1 MSQVATAGRAL
12 EQRLRVKGAPEKA
25 TFAEA
30 FISSNPDLN
39 PVEPARRTWT
49 ALSYGGFSCLND
61 VEKYTDHLLLVACFW
76 ISDGVN
82 LSSAVI
88 VASSVAD
95 GLAWWQVWIAV
106 WLGYGLVTVFV
117 ILAARPGAV
126 YHIGFPVLTRASF
139 GIWGSIYPIVNR
151 VATATLWTAFQSYL
165 GGECIT
171 LVLRSIWPS
180 YYYLKNTLPAS
191 AGVTTRD
198 FLSFFLFWLCMIPAA
213 YCPVEKMKY
222 LFYVKAAVVPAAFF
236 ALFGW
241 CIADAGGLGPI
252 VKQPATIGGSRLAWT
267 FVLAVMQQISNFVT
281 LILNQTDFARVA
293 RRRSDTVLPQAISLP
308 LTFAITAFVGL
319 IIASSSQIT
328 FQTSVFNPLDVM
340 NLRLDQNI
348 HASGVRAGTFFIAAA
363 FTLGQIGVSTIK
375 LKLTSLNIDTPVF
388 RPTSQQTLFQP
399 DPTSP
404 L

>member
-1 MSQVATAGRAL
+1 MSGAL
-12 EQRLRVKGAPEKA
+12 QSAERRLRVKGAPEHA

-30 FISSNPDLN
+30 FVSSNPDLN

-49 ALSYGGFSCLND
+49 ALSY
-61 VEKYTDHLLLVACFW
+61 ACFW

-88 VASSVAD
+88 VASSVQD

-106 WLGYGLVTVFV
+106 WLGYGLVTCFV

-165 GGECIT
+165 GGQCIT

-180 YYYLKNTLPAS
+180 YGNLRNTLPSS

-213 YCPVEKMKY
+213 YCRVEKMKY

-252 VKQPATIGGSRLAWT
+252 IKQPSKLHGSKLGWA
-267 FVLAVMQQISNFVT
+267 FVLATMNQLSNFIT
-281 LILNQTDFARVA
+281 LILNQVSSDSFFLPQQKVLWLISLYSSHFDIFSQTDFARVS

-319 IIASSSQIT
+319 IIASSAQVT
-328 FQTSVFNPLDVM
+328 FNTSVFNPLDVM
-340 NLRLDQNI
+340 SLRLDQNI
-348 HASGVRAGTFFIAAA
+348 HASGVRAGTFFIAAS
-363 FTLGQIGVSTIK
+363 FTIGQIGVSSSSKEEARLITY
-375 LKLTSLNIDTPVF
+375 
-388 RPTSQQTLFQP
+388 
-399 DPTSP
+399 
-404 L
+404 